1 MDKDELANMT
11 KLDLQSYV
19 VDHLGEAITK
29 PNAPSDHLHS
39 EVIYLLHKLSPQLL
53 PLEDYNLPY
62 ETTVQL
68 IDGDE

>member
-1 MDKDELANMT
+1 MNKDELANMT

-53 PLEDYNLPY
+53 LSGRLQLPY
-62 ETTVQL
+62 ETTVEL
-68 IDGDE
+68 LDGEE

>member
-39 EVIYLLHKLSPQLL
+39 EVIYLLHQLSPQLL
-53 PLEDYNLPY
+53 ASGRLQLPY
-62 ETTVQL
+62 DEAVQI